1 MNRRILSA
9 LAAVALAANIQAV
22 EPKEIRFGVAP
33 GPYADLILKG
43 IKPGLE
49 QLGYKVDLVQFQD
62 WVQPNLALANGE
74 TEANL
79 FQHRIYLEKFSAD
92 HGLKLSP
99 VIRVP
104 TAGLGIYSEKIKSLS
119 QLKAGDEVTLPLDPT
134 NLARS
139 LRFLQK
145 AGLIKLKGD
154 VDPTKATERDIGAN
168 PRDLRIVPT
177 EAAQIPRTLG
187 SAAIAVVSGNYAIA
201 SGLRLSQALEL
212 EVLDEDIKNVIAV
225 RTEDL
230 EKPWVKDVVKIVQSG
245 AFRVAV
251 ENPHDPFRSFQKPDW
266 YVKHW
271 GAK

>member
-1 MNRRILSA
+1 M
-9 LAAVALAANIQAV
+9 
-22 EPKEIRFGVAP
+22 
-33 GPYADLILKG
+33 
-43 IKPGLE
+43 
-49 QLGYKVDLVQFQD
+49 
-62 WVQPNLALANGE
+62 
-74 TEANL
+74 
-79 FQHRIYLEKFSAD
+79 
-92 HGLKLSP
+92 
-99 VIRVP
+99 
-104 TAGLGIYSEKIKSLS
+104 
-119 QLKAGDEVTLPLDPT
+119 
-134 NLARS
+134 
-139 LRFLQK
+139 
-145 AGLIKLKGD
+145 
-154 VDPTKATERDIGAN
+154 ATERDIGSN
-168 PRDLRIVPT
+168 PRGLRIVPT